1 MRGLLLAQVLRKRE
15 VAASAMLARA
25 AAKAMA
31 AAGWA
36 AAAAM
41 LPMAAAKAMAAAG
54 WAAAA
59 AMLAGAAAAMA
70 AAGWAAAAAMLAGAA
85 AKAMA
90 AAAGWALSAV
100 GAPAA
105 YGRVWLRLVFPPIP
119 GARGPLVAPA
129 VAPSC
134 LFKALLLRHRLTLP
148 KVNEFWRVPGRS
160 SSLLDVQPIAARV
173 LRSG

>member
-1 MRGLLLAQVLRKRE
+1 
-15 VAASAMLARA
+15 MLARA

-59 AMLAGAAAAMA
+59 AMLAGAAA
-70 AAGWAAAAAMLAGAA
+70 
-85 AKAMA
+85 KAMA

-105 YGRVWLRLVFPPIP
+105 YGRGWLRLVFPPIP